1 MLRQVIIVIALS
13 VLFGGTS
20 LISLG
25 SYNIPLDP
33 AVLKLRYLLV
43 ASSLLILI
51 LMSPFK
57 QWGFHR
63 QARPLLLLWMLFGC
77 ALVVSGLVNND
88 KAVFT
93 NGFWQMIAVPLV
105 FFNALPKAMKENAN
119 ILMGMGLFL
128 GHTPYIVTSLVSSPP
143 GNGTLYRGVFA
154 NSNQMGFTCATMS
167 AGLFILLIGAWF
179 AKKSSL
185 YLWLIAAGLSGIF
198 ILIILANSRTSMM
211 VCFIM
216 FALFFGQVLK
226 NPIAVKKMIT
236 IVAVS
241 VTTILLFGGEQIEAI
256 SKSLNNN
263 FEAKEG
269 LSGRDHIWGQT
280 LDESD
285 LVGHGTNYFQLNFGL
300 GGHNTIIEVIGQNG
314 IIAAYLLV
322 AFGIASFF
330 YSYAYFKT
338 YIKEDCAAIAPFL
351 ITVCFWFLSMAEG
364 MFGSLGNAMTLA
376 YMLSVGIVISKPL
389 ETKSRKAEI

>member
-63 QARPLLLLWMLFGC
+63 QARPLLFLWILFACGLLI
-77 ALVVSGLVNND
+77 SGVANND
-88 KAVFT
+88 TTIFRD
-93 NGFWQMIAVPLV
+93 GLWQIIAVPLIL
-105 FFNALPKAMKENAN
+105 FNAVPKAMKENAN
-119 ILMGMGLFL
+119 LLMGMGLFL
-128 GHTPYIVTSLVSSPP
+128 GHIPYIVTSLVSYPP

-167 AGLFILLIGAWF
+167 AGLFILLIGAWS
-179 AKKSSL
+179 AKKDVR
-185 YLWLIAAGLSGIF
+185 YLLPISVALLSIF
-198 ILIILANSRTSMM
+198 VLIILANSRTSMI

-216 FALFFGQVLK
+216 FSVFFSEVVK
-226 NPIAVKKMIT
+226 NPKAVKKLIGIAT
-236 IVAVS
+236 VAVTA
-241 VTTILLFGGEQIEAI
+241 VLLFGGEQIEAI
-256 SKSLNNN
+256 NKTLNNN

-285 LVGHGTNYFQLNFGL
+285 LLGHGSNYFQLNFGL

-314 IIAAYLLV
+314 IIAANLLV
-322 AFGIASFF
+322 AFAISSLF
-330 YSYAYFKT
+330 YTYAYFKT
-338 YIKEDCAAIAPFL
+338 YAKEDCAALAPFL

-376 YMLSVGIVISKPL
+376 YMLSIGIVISRPL
-389 ETKSRKAEI
+389 SGNMQD

>member
-43 ASSLLILI
+43 ASSLVILI

-63 QARPLLLLWMLFGC
+63 QDRPLLLLWILFGV
-77 ALVVSGLVNND
+77 ALVMSGLANND
-88 KAVFT
+88 TTIFRD
-93 NGFWQMIAVPLV
+93 GLWQIIAVPLIM
-105 FFNALPKAMKENAN
+105 FNAVPKAMKENAN
-119 ILMGMGLFL
+119 LLMGMALFL
-128 GHTPYIVTSLVSSPP
+128 GHIPYIVTSIVSHPP
-143 GNGTLYRGVFA
+143 GTGTLYRGVFA

-167 AGLFILLIGAWF
+167 AGLFILLIGAWS
-179 AKKSSL
+179 AKKDGR
-185 YLWLIAAGLSGIF
+185 YLLPISAALLSIF
-198 ILIILANSRTSMM
+198 VLIILANSRTSMI
-211 VCFIM
+211 VCLIM
-216 FALFFGQVLK
+216 FSVFFSEFVK
-226 NPIAVKKMIT
+226 NPKAVKKMIT
-236 IVAVS
+236 IATVAVTA
-241 VTTILLFGGEQIEAI
+241 VLLFGGEQIEAMQNI
-256 SKSLNNN
+256 LNTN

-269 LSGRDHIWGQT
+269 LSGRDKIWGTT

-285 LVGHGTNYFQLNFGL
+285 LLGHGSNYFTLNFGL
-300 GGHNTIIEVIGQNG
+300 GGHNTIIEVIGING
-314 IIAAYLLV
+314 IIAGNLLI

-330 YSYAYFKT
+330 YTYAYFKT
-338 YIKEDCAAIAPFL
+338 YGKEDCAAIAPFL
-351 ITVCFWFLSMAEG
+351 ITVCFWFLSMAEA

-376 YMLSVGIVISKPL
+376 YMLSIGIVMSRPL
-389 ETKSRKAEI
+389 AGKMQE

>member
-63 QARPLLLLWMLFGC
+63 QARPLLFLWILFACGLLI
-77 ALVVSGLVNND
+77 SGLANND
-88 KAVFT
+88 TTIFRD
-93 NGFWQMIAVPLV
+93 GLWQMIAVPLIL
-105 FFNALPKAMKENAN
+105 FNAVPKAMKENAN
-119 ILMGMGLFL
+119 LLMGMGLFL
-128 GHTPYIVTSLVSSPP
+128 GHIPYIVTSLVSHPP

-167 AGLFILLIGAWF
+167 AGLFILLIGAWS
-179 AKKSSL
+179 AKKDVR
-185 YLWLIAAGLSGIF
+185 YLLPISVALLSIF
-198 ILIILANSRTSMM
+198 VLIILANSRTSMI
-211 VCFIM
+211 VCLIM
-216 FALFFGQVLK
+216 FSVFFSEFVK
-226 NPIAVKKMIT
+226 NPKAVKKLLASAT
-236 IVAVS
+236 VAVS
-241 VTTILLFGGEQIEAI
+241 AVLLFGGEQIEAMN
-256 SKSLNNN
+256 KTLNNN

-285 LVGHGTNYFQLNFGL
+285 LLGHGSNYFQLNFGL

-314 IIAAYLLV
+314 IIAANLLV
-322 AFGIASFF
+322 AFAIASLF
-330 YSYAYFKT
+330 YTYAYFKT
-338 YIKEDCAAIAPFL
+338 YAKEDCAALAPFL

-376 YMLSVGIVISKPL
+376 YMLSIGIVISRPL
-389 ETKSRKAEI
+389 SGNIQD

>member
-1 MLRQVIIVIALS
+1 MLRQVIIAIALS

-63 QARPLLLLWMLFGC
+63 QDRPLLLLWILFGC
-77 ALVVSGLVNND
+77 GLLISGRANND
-88 KAVFT
+88 TTIFRD
-93 NGFWQMIAVPLV
+93 GLWQMIAVPLIL
-105 FFNALPKAMKENAN
+105 FNAVPKAMKENAN
-119 ILMGMGLFL
+119 LLMEMGLFL
-128 GHTPYIVTSLVSSPP
+128 GHIPYIVTSIVSHPP

-154 NSNQMGFTCATMS
+154 NPNYRGLICATMS
-167 AGLFILLIGAWF
+167 AGLFILLIGAWS
-179 AKKSSL
+179 KKKDGRYLLPISAALLSL
-185 YLWLIAAGLSGIF
+185 FVLIT
-198 ILIILANSRTSMM
+198 LANSRTSMI
-211 VCFIM
+211 VFLLM
-216 FALFFGQVLK
+216 FSVFFSEFVK
-226 NPIAVKKMIT
+226 NSKAVKKMIA
-236 IVAVS
+236 IASVAVTA
-241 VTTILLFGGEQIEAI
+241 VLLFGGEQIEAMHNI
-256 SKSLNNN
+256 LNNN

-269 LSGRDHIWGQT
+269 LSGRDQIWGST

-285 LVGHGTNYFQLNFGL
+285 FLGHGSNYFTLKFGL
-300 GGHNTIIEVIGQNG
+300 GGHNTIIEVIGING
-314 IIAAYLLV
+314 IIAGNLLI

-330 YSYAYFKT
+330 YTYAYFKT
-338 YIKEDCAAIAPFL
+338 YGKEDCAAIAPFL

-364 MFGSLGNAMTLA
+364 MFGSLGNALTLA
-376 YMLSVGIVISKPL
+376 YMLSIGIVISRPL
-389 ETKSRKAEI
+389 TGKMQQ

>member
-1 MLRQVIIVIALS
+1 MLRQFIIVIALS

-63 QARPLLLLWMLFGC
+63 QDRPLLLLWILFGF
-77 ALVVSGLVNND
+77 ALVMSGIANND
-88 KAVFT
+88 TTVFRD
-93 NGFWQMIAVPLV
+93 GLWQMIAVPLIM
-105 FFNALPKAMKENAN
+105 FNAVPKAMKENAN
-119 ILMGMGLFL
+119 LLMGMTLFL
-128 GHTPYIVTSLVSSPP
+128 GHIPYIVTSIVSHPP

-154 NSNQMGFTCATMS
+154 NPNQMGFTCATMS
-167 AGLFILLIGAWF
+167 AGLFILLIGAWSE
-179 AKKSSL
+179 KKDWRYLLPISAALLSL
-185 YLWLIAAGLSGIF
+185 FVLIT
-198 ILIILANSRTSMM
+198 LANSRTSMI
-211 VCFIM
+211 VFLLM
-216 FALFFGQVLK
+216 FSVFFSEFVK
-226 NPIAVKKMIT
+226 NSKAVKKMIAIAT
-236 IVAVS
+236 VAVTA
-241 VTTILLFGGEQIEAI
+241 VLLFGGEQIEAMN
-256 SKSLNNN
+256 KTLNNN

-285 LVGHGTNYFQLNFGL
+285 ILGHGSNYFTLNFGM
-300 GGHNTIIEVIGQNG
+300 GGHNTIIEVIGING
-314 IIAAYLLV
+314 IIAGNLLI

-330 YSYAYFKT
+330 YTYAYFKT
-338 YIKEDCAAIAPFL
+338 YGKEDCAAIAPFL

-376 YMLSVGIVISKPL
+376 YMLSIGIVISRRLTGKMQ
-389 ETKSRKAEI
+389 E

>member
-20 LISLG
+20 LIGLG

-57 QWGFHR
+57 KWGFHR

-77 ALVVSGLVNND
+77 GLVISGLANND
-88 KAVFT
+88 T
-93 NGFWQMIAVPLV
+93 NIFRDGLWQTIAVPLIL
-105 FFNALPKAMKENAN
+105 FNAVPKAMKENAN
-119 ILMGMGLFL
+119 LLMGMGLFF
-128 GHTPYIVTSLVSSPP
+128 GHIPYIVTSLVSYPP
-143 GNGTLYRGVFA
+143 GTGTLYRGVFA

-167 AGLFILLIGAWF
+167 AGLFILLIGAWS
-179 AKKSSL
+179 AQKDAR
-185 YLWLIAAGLSGIF
+185 YLLPISAALLSIF
-198 ILIILANSRTSMM
+198 VLIILANSRTSMI

-216 FALFFGQVLK
+216 FSLFFREFVK
-226 NPIAVKKMIT
+226 HPKAVKKMIAIAT
-236 IVAVS
+236 VAV
-241 VTTILLFGGEQIEAI
+241 TAFLLFGGEQIEAMN
-256 SKSLNNN
+256 KSLNNN

-269 LSGRDHIWGQT
+269 LSGRDRIWGQT

-285 LVGHGTNYFQLNFGL
+285 LFGHGSNYFQLNFGL

-314 IIAAYLLV
+314 IIAANLLV
-322 AFGIASFF
+322 AFAIASFF
-330 YSYAYFKT
+330 YTYAYFKT
-338 YIKEDCAAIAPFL
+338 YAKEDCAAIAPFL

-376 YMLSVGIVISKPL
+376 YMLSIGIVLSRPL
-389 ETKSRKAEI
+389 SGKMQE